1 MRTAV
6 TSVGAVL
13 DKLQDV
19 FGAFYGATSSWG
31 LSLGVLFVALAATL
45 AAAWPSTAERY
56 VDDEVTSG
64 SGKLTA

>member
-31 LSLGVLFVALAATL
+31 LSLGVLFVALAA
-45 AAAWPSTAERY
+45 AWPSTAERY